1 MGEGLLE
8 AEIKQFCQISLLACV
23 GEGLLH
29 VNVWH
34 IRLNRLKLAAGASG
48 GFWGAL
54 GGVLGLSGLPF
65 EGVYRPFELKTSV
78 C

>member
-1 MGEGLLE
+1 M
-8 AEIKQFCQISLLACV
+8 

-34 IRLNRLKLAAGASG
+34 LRLNRLKLSAGASG

-54 GGVLGLSGLPF
+54 GGVLGLSGLLF
-65 EGVYRPFELKTSV
+65 EGVYRPFELNTSV